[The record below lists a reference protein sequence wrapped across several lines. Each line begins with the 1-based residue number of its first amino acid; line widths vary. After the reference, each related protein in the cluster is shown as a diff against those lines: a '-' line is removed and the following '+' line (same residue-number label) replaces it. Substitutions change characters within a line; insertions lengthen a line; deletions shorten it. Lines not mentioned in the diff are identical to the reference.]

1 MNLSSS
7 VIFACLFCVGLVSC
21 GGGGESTDSG
31 NLPNPGNSNTPPT
44 ANAGPDVSARSDT
57 SVFLSASGSADTD
70 GTILTY
76 SWSQLSGVAVTLENA
91 STPTP
96 FFTAPIVN
104 SDTPLTF
111 RVTVTDDDAASASD
125 DITVIVVANIPPVA
139 DAGSDQS
146 AAVSTQVELD
156 GSASNDPDGSIA
168 GFAWSQTDG
177 LPVTLADANQS
188 IASFTVPATATVGA
202 QLTFQLTVTD
212 DNGASATDDMVVT
225 VGTNA
230 SPVADAGPDQSV
242 GTAALVSLD
251 GTGSG
256 DSDGTI
262 ASYSWVQTGG
272 PAVELSGADQ
282 AIAAFTTP
290 TLSSDTSLTFELTVT
305 DDLGTA
311 ASDTVTVSV
320 ITGSFTVSGT
330 ISVPQGT
337 MVDSDVNDILV
348 VPVSNNSFAE
358 AQPIPN
364 PVTLGGYANKP
375 GAGPAGTL
383 QQSGDEFDV
392 FAVHLLEGQVITL
405 LVASADPS
413 ADDVDL
419 ALYDE
424 DYNEIDRSAA
434 LDEVEQIM
442 VPATGDYYVVAL
454 AYSGASNYTLII
466 GQDQVVST
474 PSTLRLSNDF
484 IPGDT
489 VVKYH
494 DALPAS
500 ALNKGRSTIAAQL
513 GFERKAGAPGRE
525 MLLQLNLSG
534 NQQTL
539 SKTSTSHLPGLGK
552 FKSENDRRKWQ
563 TLMAIKALNKDPR
576 VEHAEPNF
584 ILKPLLVPDDEYYP
598 LQWHYQQINLPAAW
612 DMTTGSQDVTVAV
625 IDTGVLLN
633 HPDLQGQLVAG
644 YDFISSVTTAAD
656 DDGIDS
662 NPDDA
667 GDSDGS
673 VPSSFHGTHVAG
685 TIAASSNNSRGVAG
699 IAWNVRVM
707 PLRALGVGGGSGYD
721 INQAIRYAAGL
732 SNDSGQV
739 PENPADII
747 NLSLGG
753 PGFSQVTQSTI
764 DAARAAGVIIVAAAG
779 NDATSQFFYP
789 ASYNGVI
796 SVSAVGPQNT
806 LAPYSNFGSEVDV
819 TAPGGDLR
827 RDVNGDG
834 YADGVL
840 STAGD
845 DSSGTTGFNFNF
857 QNGTSMASPHVAGV
871 IALMKS
877 VNDGLTPDQID
888 TLLAQGEL
896 TDDLGTT
903 GRDNSFGHGL
913 INAQKAVTAA
923 LTALGELPG
932 ENPELG
938 VTPASLNFSN
948 VSELDIV
955 VRNNGGGSLNITGV
969 TASEAWL
976 TIAAQD
982 TDAQGLG
989 IYTVS
994 TNTAGLADGIY
1005 SATITVTAST
1015 GTFTVPVIM
1024 PVGNVEQTGDA
1035 GFIYVL
1041 LIDLNSGLAIDQD
1054 NVPVNNGLYQYQF
1067 DDVPAGRYQVIAG
1080 SDRDHDDYICDSGE
1094 ACGAYATL
1102 DSPQTVSPQSGD
1114 LSNLDFVI
1122 NFPSALPSNL
1132 DASGAE
1138 HSSDSETPGVRKLQ
1152 RGKGNE

>member
-1 MNLSSS
+1 MNLSSR
-7 VIFACLFCVGLVSC
+7 VIFACLFCIGLASC
-21 GGGGESTDSG
+21 GGGGEPAGSG
-31 NLPNPGNSNTPPT
+31 NLPDPGNNNTPPT
-44 ANAGPDVSARSDT
+44 ANAGSDVSARSDT
-57 SVFLSASGSADTD
+57 SVFLNAFGSADTD

-91 STPTP
+91 NTPTP
-96 FFTAPIVN
+96 FFTTPIVN

-111 RVTVTDDDAASASD
+111 RVTVTDDDAASSSD
-125 DITVIVVANIPPVA
+125 DVTVTIVANIFPVA
-139 DAGSDQS
+139 DAGSDRS
-146 AAVSTQVELD
+146 AAASSQVVLD
-156 GSASNDPDGSIA
+156 GSASSDSDGSIA
-168 GFAWSQTDG
+168 GFAWSQTG
-177 LPVTLADANQS
+177 GPPVTLADAEQA
-188 IASFTVPATATVGA
+188 IASFTIPATVTVGA

-212 DNGASATDDMVVT
+212 DHGASATDDMVVT
-225 VGTNA
+225 ISTNA
-230 SPVADAGPDQSV
+230 DPVADAGPDQSV
-242 GTAALVSLD
+242 GTETLVSLD

-272 PAVELSGADQ
+272 PEVDLTGADQ

-290 TLSSDTSLTFELTVT
+290 TLSSDTSLTFELTVA
-305 DDLGTA
+305 DDLGTT

-330 ISVPQGT
+330 ISVPHGT

-348 VPVSNNSFAE
+348 VPVGNNSFAD

-375 GAGPAGTL
+375 GAGPSGTL

-392 FAVHLLEGQVITL
+392 FSVHLLEGQVVTL
-405 LVASADPS
+405 LIAAADPA
-413 ADDVDL
+413 ADDIDL
-419 ALYDE
+419 VLYDDE
-424 DYNEIDRSAA
+424 HNMLDYSAERG
-434 LDEVEQIM
+434 EVEQITI
-442 VPATGDYYVVAL
+442 PATADYYVAAQV
-454 AYSGASNYTLII
+454 YSGASNYTLII
-466 GQDQVVST
+466 GQDQAVNT
-474 PSTLRLSNDF
+474 TSTLRLSNGF
-484 IPGDT
+484 LPGDT

-494 DALPAS
+494 DNVSAT
-500 ALNKGRSTIAAQL
+500 ALNKGRSTIASQL
-513 GFERKAGAPGRE
+513 GFERIAGAPARE

-539 SKTSTSHLPGLGK
+539 SKTSTGHLPTLGK
-552 FKSENDRRKWQ
+552 FKSEKDRQKWQ
-563 TLMAIKALNKDPR
+563 TLMAIKELNKDPQ
-576 VEHAEPNF
+576 VKYAEPNF
-584 ILKPLLVPDDEYYP
+584 ILKPLLVPNDEYYP

-612 DMTTGSQDVTVAV
+612 DITTGSQDVTVAV

-644 YDFISSVTTAAD
+644 YDFISSVTTSAD
-656 DDGIDS
+656 GGGIDS

-673 VPSSFHGTHVAG
+673 MPSSFHGTHVAG
-685 TIAASSNNSRGVAG
+685 TIAASSNNSKGVAG
-699 IAWNVRVM
+699 VAWNVRIM

-721 INQAIRYAAGL
+721 IDQAIRYAAGL

-753 PGFSQVTQSTI
+753 PGFSQVAQSTI
-764 DAARAAGVIIVAAAG
+764 SAARAAGVTIVAAAG

-789 ASYNGVI
+789 ASYNDVI
-796 SVSAVGPQNT
+796 SVSAVGPLNT

-819 TAPGGDLR
+819 TAPGGDVR

-845 DSSGTTGFNFNF
+845 DSSGSTGFNFNF

-877 VNDGLTPDQID
+877 VNDELTPEQID

-932 ENPELG
+932 ENPVLG
-938 VTPASLNFSN
+938 VTPASLNFSS

-955 VRNNGGGSLNITGV
+955 VRNNGGGSLDIINI

-976 TIAAQD
+976 TVAAHD
-982 TDAQGLG
+982 IDAQGLG

-994 TNTAGLADGIY
+994 TNSTGLADGIY

-1015 GTFTVPVIM
+1015 GTFTIPVIM
-1024 PVGNVEQTGDA
+1024 PVGNVDQTGDA
-1035 GFIYVL
+1035 GFTYVL

-1067 DDVPAGRYQVIAG
+1067 NDVPAGRYQIIAG
-1080 SDRDHDDYICDSGE
+1080 SDRDHDNYICDSGE

-1102 DSPQTVSPQSGD
+1102 DSPRIVSPQNGD
-1114 LSNLDFVI
+1114 MDNLDFVI

-1132 DASGAE
+1132 DANAADS
-1138 HSSDSETPGVRKLQ
+1138 SSDSENPGVRKLQ